1 MFIRIKKG
9 GIKEAVIG
17 RRLGQGLLCL
27 ILVGLMG
34 SGEAAP
40 TVNEVTGVARVFGDG
55 EKISE
60 VILTYSEP
68 LLASSVSPKDYVLSK
83 GTLESVQV
91 TRSLPALKA
100 AEEGRYVI
108 LKVKTENTV
117 PETLPAPPQKE
128 TKEKMR
134 QEPKLDGHSDRKAP
148 DLGIAVKQVGEV
160 TGAGGDKSPGS
171 TRFIASTRTLEPDL
185 SRFTQKVFTDPETG
199 ISLPYNLYLP
209 KEIKQGEKLPLVY
222 FGVDM
227 SGNNDDLTTPL
238 YQATGPQSGPILL
251 FRQSTLRLLLPRSI
265 RLSL

>member
-1 MFIRIKKG
+1 M
-9 GIKEAVIG
+9 
-17 RRLGQGLLCL
+17 
-27 ILVGLMG
+27 
-34 SGEAAP
+34 
-40 TVNEVTGVARVFGDG
+40 
-55 EKISE
+55 
-60 VILTYSEP
+60 
-68 LLASSVSPKDYVLSK
+68 
-83 GTLESVQV
+83 
-91 TRSLPALKA
+91 
-100 AEEGRYVI
+100 
-108 LKVKTENTV
+108 

-185 SRFTQKVFTDPETG
+185 SRFAQKVFTDPETG

-238 YQATGPQSGPILL
+238 YQGNGATVWTDPAFQAKHPSIVVAPQYTSELVTKLGMLTADDHHWTKGLTLLKHFLDYAVKTYPVDSNRIYGTGQSQGGMANIAISDRYPDFLRPSILWPANGI
-251 FRQSTLRLLLPRSI
+251 PRKCRSSRI
-265 RLSL
+265 SPFGSPSVKGIIKPTPQ

>member
-1 MFIRIKKG
+1 
-9 GIKEAVIG
+9 
-17 RRLGQGLLCL
+17 
-27 ILVGLMG
+27 MG

-117 PETLPAPPQKE
+117 PETLTRTAPKGN
-128 TKEKMR
+128 KGKMR

-185 SRFTQKVFTDPETG
+185 PPLRRKSLQTQKRAFPCRIIYICPRKSSRE
-199 ISLPYNLYLP
+199 
-209 KEIKQGEKLPLVY
+209 EKLAP
-222 FGVDM
+222 G
-227 SGNNDDLTTPL
+227 
-238 YQATGPQSGPILL
+238 LL
-251 FRQSTLRLLLPRSI
+251 WR
-265 RLSL
+265 